1 MMTRVS
7 ANPGRDL
14 SKPLV
19 EIPADAP
26 RHEKVVFYAL
36 RWYLVAIFLIGLL
49 GLVIWTLLLV
59 TGL

>member
-1 MMTRVS
+1 MTRVS

-14 SKPLV
+14 SKQLI
-19 EIPADAP
+19 EIPPDAP
-26 RHEKVVFYAL
+26 RREKAVLYGL

-49 GLVIWTLLLV
+49 GLVIWTLLLA